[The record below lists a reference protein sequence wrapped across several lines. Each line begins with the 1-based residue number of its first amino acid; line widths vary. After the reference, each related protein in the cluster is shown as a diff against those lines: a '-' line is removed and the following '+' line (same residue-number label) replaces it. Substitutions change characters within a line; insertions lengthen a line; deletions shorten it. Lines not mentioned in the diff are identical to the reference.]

1 MTSMIIFGG
10 MVSLLINFAMG
21 VFVYFKNRSN
31 PVNKYF
37 GLFSFCIAFW
47 SGGSFLAN
55 IHPSPSLSLQIL
67 RFCYAAAVFLPS
79 FYLHFIL
86 HLTHSQKIGVVRIA
100 YLVSFILL
108 FFLPTNSF
116 IEGVRSLRDNFLIS
130 KPGPIYYIFFL
141 FLNICTL
148 SGLTHVFLTVK
159 SSAGLQRLR
168 LKWML
173 FAQLI
178 AQLAGFEYFAAVF
191 RVWNHMPLDDYILVG
206 HFSIMTF
213 AILRY
218 RLMDIEVIVKR
229 TLVFAGLTSFA
240 LAVFSSATFLT
251 QELMSAYV
259 GKGGRMVSLFASIFL
274 IVLGY
279 EPLRNFLINLTDKY
293 LFQKKVNYRKLLKEA
308 TEYLAHLDSLKWQAR
323 RIVAFLIY
331 KARIANASIYV
342 FQSLAPGSLLLQASR
357 PKIKAQ
363 GHRTILF
370 SHPLVQYMKSH
381 REPVELHSIE
391 EAKAAEKNHEKVN
404 EFDEI
409 IRLFK
414 DHRAEAAIPCFGSN
428 AAERARRTELH
439 LRGILFLG
447 HQKSDEPY
455 MEEDLDVFYTLG
467 QESSIAFENA
477 RLYDEAVNKSRELEE
492 INRKMNIAQTQLIHA
507 LDDTE
512 KARKAEERAK
522 EEALQA
528 KKKTEEME
536 LELIRREK
544 LLFVEQL
551 VKGLA
556 HEIFNPMTSFRMETE
571 RLGNIFKEIRNYYR
585 ETNSHIS
592 AELKESVE
600 IQLDLFRH
608 SVNLLERTTDHVFR
622 VVDNLYQMQKPD
634 DQTIKPV
641 DFKSYWAIAVPLIE
655 AQSHGEVLEQV
666 PIDSDGIQ
674 KNLFLVKGNG
684 SQLTQVFLNLY
695 RNALY
700 AVKDK
705 ENKEI
710 KIQADVDQKDN
721 SFLKIIFED
730 NGTGIKPEVIPKIF
744 DYLFTTKGEKGQ
756 GIGLNMCKNL
766 IERFGGTI
774 TCKSKIGEGTK
785 FIIRLPFVK
794 EEMHRAIIQES

>member
-1 MTSMIIFGG
+1 LIFFICSGIVNAVTSFALCVFTLRKNKSSELNQSFSFFAFWVGYWALNYACWLSSPSEGLAIFFIRNAMVGAIFIPSSFTHFGVELLGKSVFRMKIITWNYGLSVLF
-10 MVSLLINFAMG
+10 L
-21 VFVYFKNRSN
+21 
-31 PVNKYF
+31 
-37 GLFSFCIAFW
+37 LFSFSPIYISGVEQRFIFPYWPVPNILFHFMLAHFLLNIVYAHYILW
-47 SGGSFLAN
+47 KGMREAQGTRKAQIKYVFMGTLIGFIGGSTNYFVW
-55 IHPSPSLSLQIL
+55 
-67 RFCYAAAVFLPS
+67 Y
-79 FYLHFIL
+79 
-86 HLTHSQKIGVVRIA
+86 RI
-100 YLVSFILL
+100 
-108 FFLPTNSF
+108 
-116 IEGVRSLRDNFLIS
+116 
-130 KPGPIYYIFFL
+130 PIYPY
-141 FLNICTL
+141 LNLLVAIYVCT
-148 SGLTHVFLTVK
+148 V
-159 SSAGLQRLR
+159 A
-168 LKWML
+168 
-173 FAQLI
+173 
-178 AQLAGFEYFAAVF
+178 Y
-191 RVWNHMPLDDYILVG
+191 
-206 HFSIMTF
+206 

-218 RLMDIEVIVKR
+218 RLLDIEVIIKK
-229 TLVFAGLTSFA
+229 TLVFAGIVAASACAISLPIGLIQLIIGRTIGISPFWLMASGIVTTA
-240 LAVFSSATFLT
+240 LI
-251 QELMSAYV
+251 Y
-259 GKGGRMVSLFASIFL
+259 R
-274 IVLGY
+274 
-279 EPLRNFLINLTDKY
+279 PLARWLVDLTDKY
-293 LFQKKVNYRKLLKEA
+293 LFQRKVNYRKLLKEA
-308 TEYLAHLDSLKWQAR
+308 TEYLAHLKSLKWQAR
-323 RIVAFLIY
+323 RIVTFLIY
-331 KARIANASIYV
+331 KARIANVSLYAY
-342 FQSLAPGSLLLQASR
+342 QSFAPGSLLLQASR
-357 PKIKAQ
+357 PKIRTQ
-363 GHRTILF
+363 GHKTIPL
-370 SHPLVQYMKSH
+370 SHSLVDYMKSH
-381 REPVELHSIE
+381 RSPVELHLIE
-391 EAKAAEKNHEKVN
+391 EAKFAEKDPEKIN
-404 EFDEI
+404 EFGEI
-409 IRLFK
+409 IQLFK
-414 DHRAEAAIPCFGSN
+414 DHQAEAIIPCFGSD
-428 AAERARRTELH
+428 AAEQARRTELH

-455 MEEDLDVFYTLG
+455 SEEDLDVFFTLG

-477 RLYDEAVNKSRELEE
+477 RLYDEQIQRAHELER
-492 INRKMNIAQTQLIHA
+492 INEELNNAQTKLIHS
-507 LDDTE
+507 LDETE
-512 KARKAEERAK
+512 KARKAEEYAK

-592 AELKESVE
+592 SESKESME
-600 IQLDLFRH
+600 TQLDLFRH

-710 KIQADVDQKDN
+710 KIQADVDQEDN

-744 DYLFTTKGEKGQ
+744 DYMFTTKGEKGQ

-774 TCKSKIGEGTK
+774 TCESKIGEGTK
-785 FIIRLPFVK
+785 FIIRLPFVR
-794 EEMHRAIIQES
+794 EEMRGEIIQDS